1 MEKTMPSIHPRI
13 TLILVMFAMS
23 AAAFAIVDL
32 TPASASSASFQ
43 AEITPLSPTLSQPDS
58 QSTTSQILS
67 ATQNVTPTLQTE
79 TPVSEATPTAT
90 PTPPPGVNLP
100 FVMWM
105 PTPTPPPPPPEK
117 LYFCN
122 NPYVNIPD
130 KNLTGV
136 NDSIVLNDLRTILD
150 INVRL
155 DIGHSYVGDLD
166 ISLTHQESG
175 NSLKLIDRP
184 GAPASAGGC
193 SKDNIG
199 TILDDEI
206 TLPVENQCS
215 DSPAAIAGIFTPD
228 QFLSSFDGELADGTW
243 TLNVVDRG
251 TGDTGTLKT
260 WCMAVTLG
268 DVSQLPTPPP
278 PPPELPS
285 QARIY
290 NISGQPQA
298 MPLDCESRVAVDWA
312 AYFGVYI
319 NEYEFF
325 NNLPHSDNP
334 DSGFVGDVWGVWGQ
348 IPPYAY
354 GVHAEP
360 VAALLRAYGVNAY
373 AHRPLSWDDLRAE
386 IAAGR
391 PVYVWTISSAAYNE
405 IPIYYTA
412 RDGHT
417 SIVAHYEHT
426 VMVIGYDENSVTI
439 MDGGKVIK
447 RTRKGFLSSWSA
459 LGNMAITALPAQ

>member
-1 MEKTMPSIHPRI
+1 MPIPHARI
-13 TLILVMFAMS
+13 LLMIVLF
-23 AAAFAIVDL
+23 AAALAIVDSIPTSAGSTHL
-32 TPASASSASFQ
+32 QFESTPATSTALPADAGVISGQDLTETQ
-43 AEITPLSPTLSQPDS
+43 AISPTLE
-58 QSTTSQILS
+58 
-67 ATQNVTPTLQTE
+67 TE
-79 TPVSEATPTAT
+79 TPVIPAAPTAT
-90 PTPPPGVNLP
+90 PSPPPNVHLP
-100 FVMWM
+100 LVVWM
-105 PTPTPPPPPPEK
+105 PTPTPPPAPPEK
-117 LYFCN
+117 VLVCN
-122 NPYVNIPD
+122 NPYANIPD
-130 KNLTGV
+130 
-136 NDSIVLNDLRTILD
+136 NDSTGINDALVLNDLRTVLD
-150 INVRL
+150 MDVRL
-155 DIGHSYVGDLD
+155 EIGHPYVGDLD

-175 NSLKLIDRP
+175 HSLKLIDRP

-193 SKDNIG
+193 GRANIG

-206 TLPVENQCS
+206 TLPAENQCS
-215 DSPAAIAGIFTPD
+215 DSPAAIAGIYTPS
-228 QFLSSFDGELADGTW
+228 QPLASFDGELANGTW
-243 TLNVVDRG
+243 TLNVADRG
-251 TGDTGTLKT
+251 AGDIGTLKT
-260 WCMAVTLG
+260 WCMAMTLG

-278 PPPELPS
+278 PPPELPR

-325 NNLPHSDNP
+325 NNLPSSDNP
-334 DSGFVGDVWGVWGQ
+334 DAGFVGDVWGVWGQ
-348 IPPYAY
+348 IPPYPY

-360 VAALLRAYGVNAY
+360 VAALLRDYGVDAY

-412 RDGHT
+412 RDNHT

-426 VMVIGYDENSVTI
+426 IMVIGYDENSVTI
-439 MDGGKVIK
+439 MDGGKIIN
-447 RTRKGFLSSWSA
+447 RTLKGFLSSWSA

>member
-1 MEKTMPSIHPRI
+1 MPSIHTRI
-13 TLILVMFAMS
+13 LLMLVLL

-32 TPASASSASFQ
+32 IPTSAGSAIPSFESTPAFSAANPMGAGVISGQ
-43 AEITPLSPTLSQPDS
+43 N
-58 QSTTSQILS
+58 LS
-67 ATQNVTPTLQTE
+67 ATQNITPTIQTE
-79 TPVSEATPTAT
+79 APLSEATPTAT
-90 PTPPPGVNLP
+90 PTPPPGVHLP

-105 PTPTPPPPPPEK
+105 PTPTPPPAPAEK

-122 NPYVNIPD
+122 NPYINIPD
-130 KNLTGV
+130 KDLIGI
-136 NDSIVLNDLRTILD
+136 NDSLVINDLRTILD
-150 INVRL
+150 IDVRL
-155 DIGHSYVGDLD
+155 DVDHSYVGDLD

-184 GAPASAGGC
+184 GAPAIAGGC
-193 SKDNIG
+193 TNDDIG
-199 TILDDEI
+199 AILDDEI
-206 TLPVENQCS
+206 SLPAEDQCS
-215 DSPAAIAGIFTPD
+215 ASPAAIAGIYTPN
-228 QFLSSFDGELADGTW
+228 QPLSSFDGELANGAW
-243 TLNVVDRG
+243 RLNVIDRG
-251 TGDTGTLKT
+251 AGDMGTLKT
-260 WCMAVTLG
+260 WCMAITLG

-285 QARIY
+285 QARIH

-312 AYFGVYI
+312 AYFGVHI
-319 NEYEFF
+319 GEYNFF

-334 DSGFVGDVWGVWGQ
+334 DAGFVGDVWGVWGQ
-348 IPPYAY
+348 IPPYPY

-360 VAALLRAYGVNAY
+360 VAELLRSYGVEAY
-373 AHRPLSWDDLRAE
+373 AHRPLSWDDLRTE

-417 SIVAHYEHT
+417 STVAHYEHT
-426 VMVIGYDENSVTI
+426 VMVIGYDEDSVTI
-439 MDGGKVIK
+439 MDGGKVIN
-447 RTRKGFLSSWSA
+447 RTLKGFLSSWSA
-459 LGNMAITALPAQ
+459 LGNMAITALPVQ

>member
-1 MEKTMPSIHPRI
+1 MPSIHARI
-13 TLILVMFAMS
+13 LLMLMLF
-23 AAAFAIVDL
+23 AAAFAIVDFIPSSAGSADL
-32 TPASASSASFQ
+32 QFESTPAPATADPAAGELISGQ
-43 AEITPLSPTLSQPDS
+43 N
-58 QSTTSQILS
+58 LS
-67 ATQNVTPTLQTE
+67 ATQAITPTLETE
-79 TPVSEATPTAT
+79 TPVTPATPSAT
-90 PTPPPGVNLP
+90 PSPPPNVHLP
-100 FVMWM
+100 LVVWM
-105 PTPTPPPPPPEK
+105 PTPTPPPAPPEK
-117 LYFCN
+117 LYVCN

-130 KNLTGV
+130 KDLTGIS
-136 NDSIVLNDLRTILD
+136 DALVLNDLRTVLD
-150 INVRL
+150 MDVRL
-155 DIGHSYVGDLD
+155 EIGHSYVGDLD

-193 SKDNIG
+193 GRANIG
-199 TILDDEI
+199 AILDDEI
-206 TLPVENQCS
+206 TLPAENQCS
-215 DSPAAIAGIFTPD
+215 DNPAAIAGIYTPA
-228 QFLSSFDGELADGTW
+228 QPLSSFDGELANGAW

-251 TGDTGTLKT
+251 AGDTGTLKT

-268 DVSQLPTPPP
+268 DITQLPTPPP

-290 NISGQPQA
+290 NISGHPQN

-319 NEYEFF
+319 GEYDFF
-325 NNLPHSDNP
+325 NHLPTSDNP
-334 DSGFVGDVWGVWGQ
+334 DAGFVGDVWGVWGQ
-348 IPPYAY
+348 IPPYPY

-360 VAALLRAYGVNAY
+360 VAALLRSYGVDAY

-412 RDGHT
+412 RDAHT

-426 VMVIGYDENSVTI
+426 IMVIGYDENSVTI
-439 MDGGKVIK
+439 MDGGKIIN
-447 RTRKGFLSSWSA
+447 RTLKGFLSSWSA